1 MLAHPLCPQPL
12 PGLIYQWSISG
23 WLVALTLSV
32 CLGCRQELKQ
42 FAFPI
47 AKLLLLWGCSYF
59 GLGPPCLHQQ
69 PWPGPPEG
77 FGGSEGPRGEQSSCP
92 CPVQAAGAARVRGI
106 CRRQQDFS
114 CHLLLG

>member
-32 CLGCRQELKQ
+32 CLGCRKELKQ

-59 GLGPPCLHQQ
+59 GLGPPL
-69 PWPGPPEG
+69 PAPTAMAWAPGG
-77 FGGSEGPRGEQSSCP
+77 
-92 CPVQAAGAARVRGI
+92 VWGI
-106 CRRQQDFS
+106 
-114 CHLLLG
+114 